1 MNKSASTYSQEI
13 YYFKG
18 SNFYSYFLQF
28 AINAFNGLKVLVIGD
43 LNTIY
48 SFHEGIDRHFKISMC
63 VSIGWMYSC
72 SALGDIQILQIDRIS
87 IQAPAAVSWC
97 HALSAL
103 HLYWRLST
111 GDLTCPLPLH
121 TGQQTIIYNRYFVV
135 LNDYFSWI
143 M

>member
-63 VSIGWMYSC
+63 VWQLNECI
-72 SALGDIQILQIDRIS
+72 
-87 IQAPAAVSWC
+87 
-97 HALSAL
+97 
-103 HLYWRLST
+103 
-111 GDLTCPLPLH
+111 
-121 TGQQTIIYNRYFVV
+121 VV
-135 LNDYFSWI
+135 LLLETYKNYKHILSYQLMHIWAKNIISHNSTRSFYDNVYTLGLRNKGNVLDSAQKEFCFLVKS
-143 M
+143 